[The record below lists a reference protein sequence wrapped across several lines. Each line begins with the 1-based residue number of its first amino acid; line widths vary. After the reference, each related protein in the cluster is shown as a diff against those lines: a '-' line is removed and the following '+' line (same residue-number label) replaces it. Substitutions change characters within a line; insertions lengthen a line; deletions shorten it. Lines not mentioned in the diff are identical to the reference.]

1 MQAEGAQNGG
11 ASFGLEAN
19 GFVAARDLTN
29 GGTTGAGVL
38 SYANTS
44 GQVVTVTYGYDNN
57 PNFGGTNSGCAI
69 TGTAIASG

>member
-1 MQAEGAQNGG
+1 VPVRRTRRPSSTARQA
-11 ASFGLEAN
+11 
-19 GFVAARDLTN
+19 
-29 GGTTGAGVL
+29 AGRL
-38 SYANTS
+38 ANTS